1 MNRIMIAGTHSG
13 CGKTTVTCGILQALV
28 NRKIKTSAFKCG
40 PDYIDPIF
48 HRKIIGINSG
58 NLDGYFCN
66 KDTLNYLLSK
76 CDSDCAV
83 IEGVMGYYD
92 GAGKLYSSFKT
103 AEDTDTPVI
112 IVIDSKGMSNSIGAV
127 MQGFLTYEQPNK
139 IVGFIFNRLPESL
152 VGMAEELCKKYNTE
166 YFGRMPFDENVS
178 IESRHLGLIINQKTV
193 DYRQKMQLLSELA
206 EQFIDIDKILIYS
219 QKTETLKFEMPNLR
233 KIVNNNVKIAVA
245 EDEAFCF
252 LYRENIEVL
261 ENLGCEIVKFSP
273 LKDKSLPKEISGIIF
288 PGGYPELYS
297 KELSENHNL
306 KKEIKNKILSGI
318 PVIAECGGFMYLHE
332 ALESKDGKFFPMI
345 GIIKGR
351 AFRTKKLQR
360 FGYVKLT
367 SNNDN
372 ILCKKGE
379 SFPSHEF
386 HYWDST
392 DIGSDFTA
400 EKASRSTKYACI
412 HANETMYA
420 GYPHLYFYGN
430 INCAM
435 NFVIKCESYW
445 SKNGQNRTNK
455 TS

>member
-152 VGMAEELCKKYNTE
+152 VGMAKELCKKYNTE

-219 QKTETLKFEMPNLR
+219 QKTETLRFEMPNLR

-306 KKEIKNKILSGI
+306 KKEIKNKIL
-318 PVIAECGGFMYLHE
+318 
-332 ALESKDGKFFPMI
+332 
-345 GIIKGR
+345 
-351 AFRTKKLQR
+351 
-360 FGYVKLT
+360 
-367 SNNDN
+367 
-372 ILCKKGE
+372 
-379 SFPSHEF
+379 
-386 HYWDST
+386 
-392 DIGSDFTA
+392 
-400 EKASRSTKYACI
+400 
-412 HANETMYA
+412 
-420 GYPHLYFYGN
+420 
-430 INCAM
+430 
-435 NFVIKCESYW
+435 
-445 SKNGQNRTNK
+445 
-455 TS
+455 

>member
-152 VGMAEELCKKYNTE
+152 VGMAKELCKKYNTE

-233 KIVNNNVKIAVA
+233 KIVN
-245 EDEAFCF
+245 
-252 LYRENIEVL
+252 
-261 ENLGCEIVKFSP
+261 
-273 LKDKSLPKEISGIIF
+273 
-288 PGGYPELYS
+288 
-297 KELSENHNL
+297 
-306 KKEIKNKILSGI
+306 IL
-318 PVIAECGGFMYLHE
+318 L
-332 ALESKDGKFFPMI
+332 
-345 GIIKGR
+345 
-351 AFRTKKLQR
+351 
-360 FGYVKLT
+360 
-367 SNNDN
+367 
-372 ILCKKGE
+372 
-379 SFPSHEF
+379 
-386 HYWDST
+386 
-392 DIGSDFTA
+392 
-400 EKASRSTKYACI
+400 
-412 HANETMYA
+412 
-420 GYPHLYFYGN
+420 
-430 INCAM
+430 
-435 NFVIKCESYW
+435 
-445 SKNGQNRTNK
+445 
-455 TS
+455 